1 MENVVKIQHFNR
13 FSNLIYFGYLLLFYA
28 VVGEMGI
35 HPIEGGG
42 ETNGMCLCLK
52 FRGGGIRHT
61 SVRMD

>member
-42 ETNGMCLCLK
+42 GQMDCVRLCLK

-61 SVRMD
+61 SV